1 MGDFSN
7 SDILGLLYGL
17 VVGVSL
23 GVTGG
28 GGSIFA
34 VPLLIYGLGIPVRTS
49 IGLSLAV
56 VGLTAGFGA
65 ALRLKAREIELQ
77 AGLVFAAGGMVFAPL
92 GTWVGHAIPPPAL
105 LSAFALIMA
114 FVGWRMWRGKAEVS
128 DAVGPCVSQ
137 GNGRLGPGCYTRLS
151 IAGAV
156 AGVLSGLFGIG
167 GGFVI
172 VPALLYVTGT
182 SIHRAVAT
190 SLMVIFLI
198 SLSGVGANLLHGQT
212 FPMPVSVLFLAGGL
226 VGMLAG
232 GAVRSRLSGPAL
244 RKVFSSAM
252 WIVGAYML
260 YRNLS
265 ALPFQSNI

>member
-1 MGDFSN
+1 MDAFHSI
-7 SDILGLLYGL
+7 DLLGLAYGL

-34 VPLLIYGLGIPVRTS
+34 VPLLIYGLGVPVRTS

-77 AGLVFAAGGMVFAPL
+77 AGLVFAAGGMVFAPV
-92 GTWVGHAIPPPAL
+92 GTWIGHFVPAAAL
-105 LSAFALIMA
+105 LSVFALLMA
-114 FVGWRMWRGKAEVS
+114 FVGWRMWRGKAETT
-128 DAVGPCVSQ
+128 DTVGPCVTQ
-137 GNGRLGPGCYTRLS
+137 GNGRLGPGCFTRLS
-151 IAGAV
+151 LAGAA
-156 AGVLSGLFGIG
+156 AGILSGLFGIG

-182 SIHRAVAT
+182 TIHRAVAT

-198 SLSGVGANLLHGQT
+198 SLSGVGANLLQGQK
-212 FPMPVSVLFLAGGL
+212 FPMPVSLLFLVGGL
-226 VGMLAG
+226 AGMLAG
-232 GAVRSRLSGPAL
+232 GAVRGKLSGPAL
-244 RKVFSSAM
+244 RKVFSAAM
-252 WIVGAYML
+252 WVVGAYML
-260 YRNLS
+260 YRNIA
-265 ALPFQSNI
+265 ALQSLT